1 MRQYPI
7 WVDMVNSSY
16 NSSKS
21 YGVSDYNIQHVK
33 VGTSSRNS
41 FDFAKIELGVVDTDK
56 DGGYNEPT
64 LTKTFSLLV
73 DNELIKK
80 AVYNLKT
87 KKMELED
94 VKTSN
99 FVQSEKALKVK
110 YFKKWKDEDEAQED
124 LTRKKALGAR
134 DIYNNN
140 FRSKQENDKLYNNFL
155 TKLAVN
161 V

>member
-1 MRQYPI
+1 MKSYPI
-7 WVDMVNSSY
+7 WVDMNNNSY

-21 YGVSDYNIQHVK
+21 YGIRDYAIQHVMI
-33 VGTSSRNS
+33 GTSRSNS
-41 FDFAKIELGVVDTDK
+41 FDFVKIELSVQDVTDNNNHK
-56 DGGYNEPT
+56 VY
-64 LTKTFSLLV
+64 SLRI

-80 AVYNLKT
+80 AHYDTKT
-87 KKMELED
+87 KKMEIED

-99 FVQSEKALKVK
+99 FVQSENALKTK
-110 YFKKWKDEDEAQED
+110 YFKKWKNEDEAQED

-155 TKLAVN
+155 QGLAVN
-161 V
+161 G

>member
-7 WVDMVNSSY
+7 WVDMNNNSY

-21 YGVSDYNIQHVK
+21 YGISDFAIQHVK

-41 FDFAKIELGVVDTDK
+41 FDFAKIEMGVTDTNE
-56 DGGYNEPT
+56 DGTYNEPKNI
-64 LTKTFSLLV
+64 KTYSLYV
-73 DNELIKK
+73 DSKLIKK
-80 AVYNLKT
+80 AQYNTKT
-87 KKMELED
+87 KKMQNVDVVPYAMPED
-94 VKTSN
+94 D
-99 FVQSEKALKVK
+99 LKVK
-110 YFKKWKDEDEAQED
+110 YFKKWKHEAEAKED

-155 TKLAVN
+155 QGLAVN
-161 V
+161 G

>member
-7 WVDMVNSSY
+7 WVDMVNNSY

-21 YGVSDYNIQHVK
+21 YGVGDFAIQHVK

-41 FDFAKIELGVVDTDK
+41 FDFAKIEMGVVDTNE
-56 DGGYNEPT
+56 DGTYNEPKT
-64 LTKTFSLLV
+64 TKTYSLYIDDVLA
-73 DNELIKK
+73 KK
-80 AVYNLKT
+80 AVYNSKTKEMKDVEIVPYAMPEDDLKT
-87 KKMELED
+87 
-94 VKTSN
+94 
-99 FVQSEKALKVK
+99 K
-110 YFKKWKDEDEAQED
+110 YFKKWKDEDEAKED

>member
-1 MRQYPI
+1 MARQYPI
-7 WVDMVNSSY
+7 WVDMVNNSY
-16 NSSKS
+16 NFSKS
-21 YGVSDYNIQHVK
+21 YGVNDYAIQHVAI
-33 VGTSSRNS
+33 GTSSKNS
-41 FDFAKIELGVVDTDK
+41 FDFVKIEMSVYDTD
-56 DGGYNEPT
+56 N
-64 LTKTFSLLV
+64 LKTYSLRV

-87 KKMELED
+87 KKMEIED

-110 YFKKWKDEDEAQED
+110 YFKKWKDEDEAKED

-155 TKLAVN
+155 QRLAVSG
-161 V
+161 

>member
-7 WVDMVNSSY
+7 WVDMVNNSY

-21 YGVSDYNIQHVK
+21 YGVGDFAIQHVK

-41 FDFAKIELGVVDTDK
+41 FDFAKIEMGVVDTNK
-56 DGGYNEPT
+56 DGTYNEPKNI
-64 LTKTFSLLV
+64 KTFSLYV
-73 DNELIKK
+73 DNVLIKK
-80 AVYNLKT
+80 ATYNIKT
-87 KKMELED
+87 KETKLVDVVPYAMPED
-94 VKTSN
+94 D
-99 FVQSEKALKVK
+99 LKVK

-155 TKLAVN
+155 NKLEVN